1 MAAMRHGWLDH
12 EQVWAQYAGGQ
23 LPAEI
28 GGFDGAPAR
37 RHLRDDPQGLA
48 GSVQR
53 PGCGGRGGC
62 RWTIGRRSLAGWRR
76 ASRAGRS
83 LPSWGARRRRS
94 PGRSTATADEAAT
107 ERWPLT
113 RPRGR
118 LGCDRRVS
126 KLAARPELRE
136 VVAQRLAQRWS
147 PQQIAGGCGVSIP
160 TMRSGGCLT
169 RRSTDRC
176 SCRPKARSST
186 S

>member
-113 RPRGR
+113 GPRGR
-118 LGCDRRVS
+118 LGCDRRCPSWPPDRSCV
-126 KLAARPELRE
+126 
-136 VVAQRLAQRWS
+136 RWS
-147 PQQIAGGCGVSIP
+147 HSGWPSAGRRSRSPAGCGVSIP